1 MTRNIET
8 DLLVIGWGKGG
19 KTLAAKAAAAGRRVV
34 MIERDTAMVGGTC
47 INIACVPT
55 KTLVH
60 SASERRP
67 DDDPAEYLAA
77 AIKRRDVV
85 VEKLNAANRAKLEQ
99 LDQVTI
105 IFGEAAFV
113 GERRV
118 RVSAGD
124 ETVELEAEH
133 VIVNTGTRP
142 RPLDSPGGDLPH
154 VHDSTTMQHAELPQR
169 LAIIG
174 AGPIGLE
181 FADMFARFGS
191 KVTLLSR
198 GQVLADADSDV
209 RDSVLEALRD
219 DGVEIVEGAEAE
231 EITATAVRTSA
242 GEFAADAVLAAIGR
256 LPVVPA
262 GLELAGI
269 ELDEK
274 GFIKVDDRLRT
285 SASGVW
291 AVGDINGGPQFTYIS
306 MDDFRIVA
314 AQLLGDDDRRRSD
327 RVAVPRTTFLTPPLA
342 EVGLSERD
350 AREQDRKIKV
360 AAKPVAKIAAMPRP
374 KAVGETHGLFKVVV
388 DAQTDEIVGA
398 TYHGVD
404 AQEVINLIA
413 LAMRA
418 GVPASELGAGIYTH
432 PSSTEALNELLG

>member
-1 MTRNIET
+1 M
-8 DLLVIGWGKGG
+8 
-19 KTLAAKAAAAGRRVV
+19 
-34 MIERDTAMVGGTC
+34 
-47 INIACVPT
+47 
-55 KTLVH
+55 
-60 SASERRP
+60 
-67 DDDPAEYLAA
+67 
-77 AIKRRDVV
+77 
-85 VEKLNAANRAKLEQ
+85 
-99 LDQVTI
+99 TI

-124 ETVELEAEH
+124 ETVEVEAEH

-142 RPLDSPGGDLPH
+142 RPLDIPGGDLPH

>member
-67 DDDPAEYLAA
+67 DDDPAEHLAA

-124 ETVELEAEH
+124 ETVEVEAEH

-142 RPLDSPGGDLPH
+142 RPLDIPGGDLPH

-181 FADMFARFGS
+181 FADMFARFRQQGDPAQPR
-191 KVTLLSR
+191 R
-198 GQVLADADSDV
+198 GV
-209 RDSVLEALRD
+209 
-219 DGVEIVEGAEAE
+219 G
-231 EITATAVRTSA
+231 
-242 GEFAADAVLAAIGR
+242 GR
-256 LPVVPA
+256 
-262 GLELAGI
+262 
-269 ELDEK
+269 
-274 GFIKVDDRLRT
+274 RLR
-285 SASGVW
+285 
-291 AVGDINGGPQFTYIS
+291 
-306 MDDFRIVA
+306 
-314 AQLLGDDDRRRSD
+314 
-327 RVAVPRTTFLTPPLA
+327 RT
-342 EVGLSERD
+342 
-350 AREQDRKIKV
+350 
-360 AAKPVAKIAAMPRP
+360 
-374 KAVGETHGLFKVVV
+374 
-388 DAQTDEIVGA
+388 
-398 TYHGVD
+398 
-404 AQEVINLIA
+404 
-413 LAMRA
+413 
-418 GVPASELGAGIYTH
+418 
-432 PSSTEALNELLG
+432 